1 MGKGSSQANY
11 EKLMT
16 AKANDQYRD
25 YKKTE
30 IPLIWNFRFLFY

>member
-25 YKKTE
+25 YKK
-30 IPLIWNFRFLFY
+30 RKSH